1 MTPAPAI
8 PLLSMTWPQYRRH
21 ECVHRGW
28 RVRLMPREAE
38 LLLLLMLRRGET
50 VTNDEAIAFVWPDT
64 APADGIAALRA
75 IAFRLGTKLPG
86 AIAARLGFGRMIAR
100 EHSQ

>member
-8 PLLSMTWPQYRRH
+8 PLLSMTWPQYRRS

-38 LLLLLMLRRGET
+38 LLLLLHEPAATSRLKVNPPLGHRPSLEFRRLPSCRSILPISAPT
-50 VTNDEAIAFVWPDT
+50 DAEA
-64 APADGIAALRA
+64 
-75 IAFRLGTKLPG
+75 
-86 AIAARLGFGRMIAR
+86 
-100 EHSQ
+100 SQT